1 MNERYKDTDL
11 REALRRKYAD
21 TPKLPADFMTKMRQ
35 QTEPEP
41 ARRVMLWRWVAA
53 AACLIMIIGIGY
65 QFSRIWNPADG
76 RSEFEIRNSTLSNY
90 KFDRTKTGGSLT
102 AKQGKSESDAYSP
115 TVRQA
120 RTVSPPSPD
129 SQSAQLGLTV
139 QTVRTNDN
147 KASKV
152 DGSVMKAPAQPIV
165 GPVAVD
171 ENLHYAAYV
180 PAEDSTY
187 QAPSRMD
194 EFIAKMADYNKVKAV
209 TLDCTPDD
217 GDCTV
222 VSTAYVFDD
231 KQELDLFGRL
241 LQAACW
247 YDSKTPGYLL
257 TFSHQQFFFTLKDL
271 HKNEKYLW
279 IAERIIGGRILLY
292 STHSPIEANVSSACF
307 QEYRE
312 QLTHTNFSTLQF

>member
-11 REALRRKYAD
+11 REALQRKYAE

-41 ARRVMLWRWVAA
+41 ARKVTLWRWVAA
-53 AACLIMIIGIGY
+53 AACLIMIIGIGAMI
-65 QFSRIWNPADG
+65 FPLGDTKGSG
-76 RSEFEIRNSTLSNY
+76 TFVS
-90 KFDRTKTGGSLT
+90 KRTDESLT
-102 AKQGKSESDAYSP
+102 AKQGESESDAYSP
-115 TVRQA
+115 TVRPA

-129 SQSAQLGLTV
+129 AQSAQPGLIV
-139 QTVRTNDN
+139 QTVRTNTF
-147 KASKV
+147 KAPKV
-152 DGSVMKAPAQPIV
+152 QTAPMKAPAQPIEKL
-165 GPVAVD
+165 VAAD
-171 ENLHYAAYV
+171 ESPAQTLLPTENLHYTAYS

-194 EFIAKMADYNKVKAV
+194 EFIAKMADYNKAKTV
-209 TLDCTPDD
+209 TLDCIADD
-217 GDCTV
+217 GDSTV

-247 YDSKTPGYLL
+247 YDSKPPGYLL

-271 HKNEKYLW
+271 RKNEKYLW

-312 QLTHTNFSTLQF
+312 QLTHTNMSTLQF

>member
-41 ARRVMLWRWVAA
+41 ARRVMLWHWVAA
-53 AACLIMIIGIGY
+53 AACLIIIIGIGVTIASYDRMTMDEKLMAKQVKSEPAGTSATVYPKETTSLPSLNY
-65 QFSRIWNPADG
+65 QFTQSKLPVQTG
-76 RSEFEIRNSTLSNY
+76 RTIIQQVP
-90 KFDRTKTGGSLT
+90 KAQK
-102 AKQGKSESDAYSP
+102 SDA
-115 TVRQA
+115 
-120 RTVSPPSPD
+120 
-129 SQSAQLGLTV
+129 
-139 QTVRTNDN
+139 
-147 KASKV
+147 KV
-152 DGSVMKAPAQPIV
+152 PAQPIV

-180 PAEDSTY
+180 PAEDSAY

-222 VSTAYVFDD
+222 VSTAYIFDD

-312 QLTHTNFSTLQF
+312 QLTHTNMSTLQF